1 MTKEEL
7 VQAARVLHRINQIK
21 SYVSKERFA
30 MVANTRFDISDERKL
45 DVMYGL
51 LSLTPKLITYI
62 AIADDED
69 QRQGYRIPDYVKL
82 IPQAIEIAESAYEL
96 RPTDWDAGHVP
107 SVEYNRYRKS
117 DKRRYFYIEGKQT
130 KTIEIS
136 LHSREDIILLSELL
150 QREGV
155 YLKGVAEHLG
165 YLEGQ
170 KTSITDREHIQYFDG
185 DIYFLYGDVTDRI
198 FYDWYTRSNDAG
210 VYMATKDGWRKLLY
224 TPGRGYIN
232 KQGEIEY
239 EDDDH
244 FYSDYKLEKSG
255 MKFQYVG
262 NTNFDCAVLMERKP
276 KVEKSEEEE

>member
-7 VQAARVLHRINQIK
+7 TQAAKVFHRIAKIK
-21 SYVSKERFA
+21 NYVSKERFA
-30 MVANTRFDISDERKL
+30 MVANTRFGIDDERQL
-45 DVMYGL
+45 DFMYGL
-51 LSLTPKLITYI
+51 LNMTPQLITYI
-62 AIADDED
+62 AIADDEAA
-69 QRQGYRIPDYVKL
+69 QQTTRIPDYVKL
-82 IPQAIEIAESAYEL
+82 IPKAIEIAESAYEL
-96 RPTDWDAGHVP
+96 RPTDWDADHVP
-107 SVEYNRYRKS
+107 SVEYDRYRKS

-165 YLEGQ
+165 YLEG
-170 KTSITDREHIQYFDG
+170 DRNGNSRDKFNYFDG
-185 DIYFLYGDVTDRI
+185 DIYFLHPNPTDHLFYNWYSRGDE
-198 FYDWYTRSNDAG
+198 AG
-210 VYMATKDGWRKLLY
+210 VYVATDEGWRKLLY

-244 FYSDYKLEKSG
+244 HYSDYKLEQSG
-255 MKFQYVG
+255 MRFHYVG
-262 NTNFDCAVLMERKP
+262 NIHYDMSVLR
-276 KVEKSEEEE
+276 EKKTKNNEE